1 MSKRLFSILSLMI
14 VQLSLGMLF
23 AQEAFEV
30 TENFKRVGRDN
41 MEYNRNYKQSNN
53 THRVKTMAKKA
64 QDIKSFNIPGEKYED
79 SRRVVSR
86 KFR

>member
-1 MSKRLFSILSLMI
+1 
-14 VQLSLGMLF
+14 
-23 AQEAFEV
+23 
-30 TENFKRVGRDN
+30 

-53 THRVKTMAKKA
+53 THRVKTMVKKA

>member
-1 MSKRLFSILSLMI
+1 
-14 VQLSLGMLF
+14 
-23 AQEAFEV
+23 
-30 TENFKRVGRDN
+30 
-41 MEYNRNYKQSNN
+41 MEYNRTYKQSNH

-64 QDIKSFNIPGEKYED
+64 QDIKSFNISGEKYKD